1 MANREL
7 YIAEWNESKWLVVS
21 SFFFTVPATYAF
33 INNLYSY
40 SSLLFLTSLI
50 SANYWREATYSW
62 RRDLDLI
69 FSKISFVVF
78 VSNGV
83 LYVTSI
89 TYNITGYIGLCILL
103 YCYYLSDKLLKL
115 KNNNWYK
122 YHMMFHLIM
131 MYEQLIILDSIIQR
145 L

>member
-1 MANREL
+1 MANSEL

-40 SSLLFLTSLI
+40 SGLLFLNSLI
-50 SANYWREATYSW
+50 SANYWRKATYSW
-62 RRDLDLI
+62 RRNLDLI

-78 VSNGV
+78 VSNGM

-89 TYNITGYIGLCILL
+89 PYNITGYIGLCILM

-131 MYEQLIILDSIIQR
+131 MYEQLIILDSIIR
-145 L
+145 NY